1 MSKPS
6 QPIEIGDGLNSF
18 FAGDVKG
25 RTDGL
30 SFFASNF
37 FASSGSVALDAPQIV
52 VGKIVV
58 GTPHRRQATANF
70 SARNFGDVKRRGVL

>member
-30 SFFASNF
+30 SFFAS
-37 FASSGSVALDAPQIV
+37 SGSLALDAPQIV
-52 VGKIVV
+52 VEKIVV
-58 GTPHRRQATANF
+58 GTPHRRQAITNF
-70 SARNFGDVKRRGVL
+70 SARNLGDVKWRGAL